1 MPAPTKDLALDN
13 VRVLT
18 HSAIRIASQDGA
30 VLYFDPFQLTEA
42 PHDADVIFIT
52 HDHYDHFSPE
62 DAVKVLKEST
72 VMVAPESCAA
82 NVHEKLGTAVLG
94 MKPGDTAFVGKTAP
108 DGSRDERICV
118 EAVRAYNVE
127 PERLGFHPKDNDWL
141 GYVVTVDGVRYYV
154 SGDTDQNEDNLQVTC
169 DVALIPIGGTY
180 TFDAAQAA
188 AFVNAIRPQVVVP
201 THYGTAVGTKDAVD
215 DFVPLVGRDV
225 QAVVKMEWPDLG

>member
-1 MPAPTKDLALDN
+1 MFACSRTAP
-13 VRVLT
+13 
-18 HSAIRIASQDGA
+18 SRIASQDGA

-72 VMVAPESCAA
+72 VVVTPESCAA
-82 NVHEKLGTAVLG
+82 NVREKLGTAVLG

-127 PERLGFHPKDNDWL
+127 PERLGFHTERQRTGSAMWSRWTA
-141 GYVVTVDGVRYYV
+141 YAT
-154 SGDTDQNEDNLQVTC
+154 TC
-169 DVALIPIGGTY
+169 PAT
-180 TFDAAQAA
+180 
-188 AFVNAIRPQVVVP
+188 P
-201 THYGTAVGTKDAVD
+201 TRTKTTC
-215 DFVPLVGRDV
+215 R
-225 QAVVKMEWPDLG
+225 

>member
-72 VMVAPESCAA
+72 VVVTPESCAA
-82 NVHEKLGTAVLG
+82 NVREKLGTAVLG

-154 SGDTDQNEDNLQVTC
+154 SGAPTRTKTTC
-169 DVALIPIGGTY
+169 
-180 TFDAAQAA
+180 
-188 AFVNAIRPQVVVP
+188 R
-201 THYGTAVGTKDAVD
+201 
-215 DFVPLVGRDV
+215 
-225 QAVVKMEWPDLG
+225 